1 MYFELHSRS
10 AFSFLEGAS
19 LPETLIGTAANLGM
33 KGIALLDADGIYGA
47 PRFHMAA
54 GKAGLKAFI
63 GAEITSE
70 LSIGNC
76 QLPIANRKG
85 FSIDN
90 RQSTID
96 NFPRLPLLVSSRL
109 G

>member
-1 MYFELHSRS
+1 MNYELRTAMYFELHSRS

-33 KGIALLDADGIYGA
+33 KGIALLDADGVYGA

-54 GKAGLKAFI
+54 EKVGLKPYI
-63 GAEITSE
+63 GAEITAE
-70 LSIGNC
+70 LSIVDFRLLIEN
-76 QLPIANRKG
+76 PKAS
-85 FSIDN
+85 SIKN

-96 NFPRLPLLVSSRL
+96 NFTR
-109 G
+109 